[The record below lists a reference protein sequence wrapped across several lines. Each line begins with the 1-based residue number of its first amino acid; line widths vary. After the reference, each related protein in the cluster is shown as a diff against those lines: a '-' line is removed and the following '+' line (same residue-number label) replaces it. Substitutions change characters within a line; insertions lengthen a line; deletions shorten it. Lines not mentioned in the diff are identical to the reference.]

1 MWFHTDHG
9 ASKTDTFT
17 RRTDAAAVTKIVV
30 INEPGGDQ
38 VPFLRGILVQSLLS
52 AGLPFNDAYRTSQA
66 VRKDLASEEVIT
78 TTELRALVASRLEAD
93 FGPAIRRNY
102 EVETERQPQIIVRSN
117 RGDSPFSAGILTRSL
132 EACVV
137 DRKPAIEVAQRVQ
150 EAIQKRGLSEIE
162 PATLRKLIYESLR
175 DHCSK
180 EAANF
185 YLSRRQLETSGEPLI
200 ILVGGATGTGKST
213 ISSELAYR
221 LDVVRTQ
228 STDMMREVIRS
239 YLAPHVVP
247 TLAYSSFEAWRGL
260 PGLMAQDGQRKT
272 DNPVIAGFL
281 AQFTSVRPALEATI
295 ARALKERHYMIV
307 DGVHVLPMELDLA
320 RARKV
325 AVVVSVMLAVTTRQ
339 QLAKQLS
346 WRSREQ
352 PDRDSSRHVDK
363 LDAIWELQ
371 SFLLNM
377 ADKSH
382 IPVIANWT
390 IEDSVR
396 EILLE
401 VNRRISER
409 HPPDPAILE

>member
-1 MWFHTDHG
+1 M
-9 ASKTDTFT
+9 
-17 RRTDAAAVTKIVV
+17 TKIVV
-30 INEPGGDQ
+30 IKRPGGDQ

-52 AGLPFNDAYRTSQA
+52 AGLPFKDAYRTSQA
-66 VRKDLASEEVIT
+66 VRKDLAHAEVIT
-78 TTELRALVASRLEAD
+78 TTELRALVARRLETD
-93 FGPAIRRNY
+93 FSPAVRRDY
-102 EVETERQPQIIVRSN
+102 EAETERQPHIVVRSN

-137 DRKPAIEVAQRVQ
+137 DRKPAIEVALRVQ
-150 EAIQKRGLSEIE
+150 EAIQKRGLFEIE
-162 PATLRKLIYESLR
+162 PATLRRLIYQSLR
-175 DHCSK
+175 DHGSND
-180 EAANF
+180 AANF
-185 YLSRRQLETSGEPLI
+185 YLSRRQLEISGEPLI

-213 ISSELAYR
+213 VSFELAYR
-221 LDVVRTQ
+221 LDMVRTQ

-247 TLAYSSFEAWRGL
+247 TLAYSSFDAWRGL
-260 PGLMAQDGQRKT
+260 PGVMAQAGQRKT

-295 ARALKERHYMIV
+295 ARALKERHDMIV

-320 RARKV
+320 RARKA
-325 AVVVSVMLAVTTRQ
+325 AVVVSIMLAVTTRQ

-371 SFLLNM
+371 SFLLNL

-409 HPPDPAILE
+409 HPPDPGVLE